1 MRLNIRKIRRERD
14 ITQEELSEKTGIS
27 RATISALE
35 QGSVSNTTANTLVK
49 IADALGVSI
58 RDLFLE

>member
-1 MRLNIRKIRRERD
+1 MRLNIRKLRRDRD

-27 RATISALE
+27 RATISTLE
-35 QGSVSNTTANTLVK
+35 QGTATNTTANTLVK